1 MNRLYLLVLA
11 LVVAAVP
18 ALADPPKAPV
28 NRNVRYG
35 LPGEAKD
42 DPDSKE
48 AFLISRPQ
56 YVMSY
61 NDKRRTANWVC
72 WQLVAKDIGKT
83 ARGAFEPDKG
93 LPKEFA
99 RSPPGTTPAAGSTA
113 ATCAPRRTAP
123 TPRRTTTRC
132 S

>member
-1 MNRLYLLVLA
+1 MNRLYLLLFA
-11 LVVAAVP
+11 LLIAAVP
-18 ALADPPKAPV
+18 ALADPPKELK

-48 AFLISRPQ
+48 AFLIDRSQ
-56 YVMSY
+56 YVLSY
-61 NDKRRTANWVC
+61 NDKHRTANWVC

-93 LPKEFA
+93 LPKGFA
-99 RSPPGTTPAAGSTA
+99 HVTSGNYTGSGFDRGHL
-113 ATCAPRRTAP
+113 C
-123 TPRRTTTRC
+123 
-132 S
+132 